1 MNDKEIAAVIMAGG
15 RGKRLSPI
23 TDTLPKPIVPIG
35 NGNAI
40 GCGARMLFEAGI
52 RACTVTVRYLADEI
66 KKVCGDN
73 LNGVGIKYFEE
84 SRAFGTAGGVRA
96 AADRFGFGDE
106 LIVVSGD
113 AVANFSLLRAL
124 AVHRLNGAAATLMLA
139 RSSTPERYGV
149 VVADDSGRITDFRE
163 KPVDVLPGALV
174 NTGIYVLS
182 RRAVE
187 MIPTTEEYDFGRE
200 LFPEMLRR
208 GERIFGCV
216 GNGYWCDMGTPETYL
231 EVCRDAATGK
241 IRGLDAEVDVSGAI
255 VGENVRVGDGSLLVG
270 SVLHDGVSIGC
281 DVRANGA
288 ILCRGVTV
296 GSRVS
301 IGRGS
306 VIGSGSYI
314 GDGIRLPDGTK
325 IAPNSRVESGA
336 GVFAENL

>member
-1 MNDKEIAAVIMAGG
+1 MNEKGIAAVIMAGG
-15 RGKRLSPI
+15 RGERLSPV

-35 NGNAI
+35 NGNAL

-52 RACTVTVRYLADEI
+52 RACAVTVRYLADEI
-66 KKVCGDN
+66 KNACGDSF
-73 LNGVGIKYFEE
+73 NGVNIKYYEE

-113 AVANFSLLRAL
+113 AVADFSLLRAL
-124 AVHRLNGAAATLMLA
+124 AVHRLNRASATLMLA
-139 RSSTPERYGV
+139 RSSNPERYGV
-149 VVADDSGRITDFRE
+149 VIADADGMITDFRE
-163 KPVDVLPGALV
+163 KPSDALPGALV

-187 MIPTTEEYDFGRE
+187 LIPTSGEYDFGRE

-216 GNGYWCDMGTPETYL
+216 GEGYWCDMGTPETYL
-231 EVCRDAATGK
+231 EVCRDAATGM
-241 IRGLDAEVDVSGAI
+241 IRGLDAEVDASGAI
-255 VGENVRVGDGSLLVG
+255 VGENVRVGDGSVLAG
-270 SVLHDGVSIGC
+270 SVLHDGVSVGC
-281 DVRANGA
+281 DVRANDA
-288 ILCRGVTV
+288 VLCRGVTV

-301 IGRGS
+301 IGRGA
-306 VIGSGSYI
+306 VIGEGSYI
-314 GDGIRLPDGTK
+314 GDGIRVPEGTK
-325 IAPNSRVESGA
+325 IAPNSRLESGA